1 MPPADALSYRRSRRF
16 LSWSKGDRELIERRL
31 GKIILDPGP
40 VGQPKLNAES
50 ELWSCKFV
58 VGDAQETA
66 VFSIYTRSAKAAE
79 GGSKGIRAA
88 LGCTLVRFSLSLNSI
103 CSRNFVAIS

>member
-1 MPPADALSYRRSRRF
+1 MPPADALSYRRSRHF

-50 ELWSCKFV
+50 ELWSLQIRSWRCA
-58 VGDAQETA
+58 GD
-66 VFSIYTRSAKAAE
+66 
-79 GGSKGIRAA
+79 G
-88 LGCTLVRFSLSLNSI
+88 RFLDL
-103 CSRNFVAIS
+103 